1 MPPRS
6 AVSCATR
13 ASRSNVPRRGR
24 RAPIR
29 TLPPK
34 KRVCALY
41 RAAPPNGR
49 VICFDEFG
57 PIEVRPYH
65 GRAWRRVRHPARLR
79 ATYRRLHG
87 TRQYLAAYDVEA
99 DRLMMRCYRRK
110 RCREVLLFL
119 THIRARYP
127 LATRLYLVLDNFS
140 PHKRPE
146 VRAWA
151 ADHNVELVFTPT
163 YASWLNRIE
172 AIFSGVRYFA
182 LDNSDY
188 RDHEQSRRAILAY
201 VAWRNRH
208 RKTET
213 VKRREKHKMSFA
225 TRH

>member
-1 MPPRS
+1 
-6 AVSCATR
+6 
-13 ASRSNVPRRGR
+13 
-24 RAPIR
+24 
-29 TLPPK
+29 
-34 KRVCALY
+34 
-41 RAAPPNGR
+41 

-87 TRQYLAAYDVEA
+87 TRQYLAAYDVA
-99 DRLMMRCYRRK
+99 DNRLMMRCYRRK

-119 THIRARYP
+119 THIRSRYP
-127 LATRLYLVLDNFS
+127 VATRLYLVLDNFS

-146 VRAWA
+146 VRDWA

-208 RKTET
+208 RHTAL

>member
-1 MPPRS
+1 MPRRS
-6 AVSCATR
+6 AASCATR
-13 ASRSNVPRRGR
+13 VSRSSARRPGR
-24 RAPIR
+24 RVPTP
-29 TLPPK
+29 TLPSK
-34 KRVCALY
+34 QRLCALY
-41 RAAPPNGR
+41 RTAAPHAR

-87 TRQYLAAYDVEA
+87 TRQYLAAYAVQA

-119 THIRARYP
+119 KHIRSKDP
-127 LATRLYLVLDNFS
+127 VATRLSLVLDNFS
-140 PHKRPE
+140 PHTRPD
-146 VRAWA
+146 VRDWA

-172 AIFSGVRYFA
+172 AIFAGVRYFTLA
-182 LDNSDY
+182 NSDY
-188 RDHEQSRRAILAY
+188 PDHEQTRRAIFAS

-208 RKTET
+208 RDAAS
-213 VKRREKHKMSFA
+213 VNRREKHKMSFA
-225 TRH
+225 TGH